1 MKVLSQHA
9 ESVFSEKQKQSLLTL
24 LNDEDPAVYL
34 AVRERILSFGEEALT
49 WIRPHTL
56 SRDPILRRRALEI
69 VRFFE
74 QMAADTE
81 FLQFCLTTGENSDL
95 EHGAFLLARTEF
107 PEINV
112 AAYQALLDSYAS
124 DIRETLLHQAQ
135 PEAIIATMN
144 EFVFIKQEFCGNESN
159 YYDPENSYL
168 NRVMDR
174 KKGNPINLCLLYL
187 LLARRLNLPMTG
199 IGLPGHFIC
208 RFQDASEAFYID
220 VFNQGRILTKTD
232 CIHYLIQTPSGYR
245 RDFLAPMASRR
256 ILMRICANLHLIY
269 IRMHAAE
276 ESKRLH
282 SYVVALSR

>member
-1 MKVLSQHA
+1 
-9 ESVFSEKQKQSLLTL
+9 
-24 LNDEDPAVYL
+24 
-34 AVRERILSFGEEALT
+34 
-49 WIRPHTL
+49 
-56 SRDPILRRRALEI
+56 
-69 VRFFE
+69 
-74 QMAADTE
+74 MAADTE
-81 FLQFCLTTGENSDL
+81 FLQFCLTTGENLDL

-144 EFVFIKQEFCGNESN
+144 EFVFTKQEFCGNESN

-199 IGLPGHFIC
+199 IGLPVILFADF
-208 RFQDASEAFYID
+208 RTLPKPFTLMS
-220 VFNQGRILTKTD
+220 LTK
-232 CIHYLIQTPSGYR
+232 GE
-245 RDFLAPMASRR
+245 F
-256 ILMRICANLHLIY
+256 
-269 IRMHAAE
+269 
-276 ESKRLH
+276 
-282 SYVVALSR
+282 